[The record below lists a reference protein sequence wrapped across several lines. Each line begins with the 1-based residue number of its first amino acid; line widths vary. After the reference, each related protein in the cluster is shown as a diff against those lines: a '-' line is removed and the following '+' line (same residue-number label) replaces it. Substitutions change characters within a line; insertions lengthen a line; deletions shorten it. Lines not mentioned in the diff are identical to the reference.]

1 MSGAVLPVL
10 LAIGVCAC
18 VFLAAWWLLG
28 KLQLLRLP
36 MLAYIGKSQT
46 KSPCT
51 ISASRRLE
59 LSR

>member
-28 KLQLLRLP
+28 KL
-36 MLAYIGKSQT
+36 
-46 KSPCT
+46 
-51 ISASRRLE
+51 
-59 LSR
+59 